1 VSSLSSP
8 PSDRRFECLPAGT
21 RRKVLDCVKAC
32 RPMPT
37 FTGGPC
43 GPASTA
49 LPSTPGVGAGTGR
62 RCTTRL
68 FSTWPSRSRPSA
80 ARRCQRAPA
89 EDSSVLWRGVGSD
102 AKELLG
108 VRTPEPGNHGGDLPR
123 GGVTGHRDA
132 VRLLR
137 LGEELELAARV
148 VSIRNMERGTDL
160 LLLLDPADRDDLV
173 AFLAV
178 CSAKGDPG
186 NSPMRAAPVGLV
198 TAAPE
203 VCVQLLRRTLD
214 SGRSPVSRRS
224 PRMTPSHR
232 PWGV

>member
-1 VSSLSSP
+1 MRHRCPPGPFARCRSSGGRRKGWCWSCPRLAPATAGAEAAWTNDHIVSSLSSP

-21 RRKVLDCVKAC
+21 RRKVLDCAKAC

-37 FTGGPC
+37 FTRSPC

-62 RCTTRL
+62 RCTARL

-80 ARRCQRAPA
+80 ARRCQRAPS
-89 EDSSVLWRGVGSD
+89 EHSSVLWRGVGSD

-108 VRTPEPGNHGGDLPR
+108 VRTPEPGNHGADRPR
-123 GGVTGHRDA
+123 GGVTGHRDV

-137 LGEELELAARV
+137 LGEELKLAARV

-173 AFLAV
+173 AFL
-178 CSAKGDPG
+178 G
-186 NSPMRAAPVGLV
+186 N
-198 TAAPE
+198 
-203 VCVQLLRRTLD
+203 LD
-214 SGRSPVSRRS
+214 AS
-224 PRMTPSHR
+224 
-232 PWGV
+232 